1 MFFPA
6 RSRVGHFAVVLACAV
21 PVWSVVACESTEP
34 SSDGTAPDAG
44 TPGRTAGRAT
54 VAGTVTGKS
63 LAPVEAFARK
73 SNLYNQG
80 DISIYVAS
88 RGGICDVSKI
98 SPEGLAD
105 TTFLEID
112 LPRGWPPPPGA
123 YPIVSSIGTLE
134 DGGITM
140 GAFAYLKRTDT
151 TCKYVGTDDE
161 AKALNGGSVT
171 IEAPSD
177 SLVTGRFDLQFQKG
191 ELHGT
196 FSVPLCDIAFP
207 SGSTKTCQ
215 H

>member
-1 MFFPA
+1 V
-6 RSRVGHFAVVLACAV
+6 SGRV
-21 PVWSVVACESTEP
+21 T
-34 SSDGTAPDAG
+34 D
-44 TPGRTAGRAT
+44 
-54 VAGTVTGKS
+54 KS

-73 SNLYNQG
+73 SNLYRQG
-80 DISIYVAS
+80 DISVYVAS

-112 LPRGWPPPPGA
+112 LPRGWPPPPGT
-123 YPIVSSIGTLE
+123 YPIVPSIGTLE

-140 GAFAYLKRTDT
+140 GAFAYLVATDA
-151 TCKYVGTDDE
+151 TCKRVGTDDE

-171 IEAPSD
+171 IEEATD

-196 FSVPLCDIAFP
+196 FSVPLCDVAFP
-207 SGSTKTCQ
+207 SGPTRTCQ
-215 H
+215 K